1 MKVFNPMNKNRS
13 VLSHI
18 HLNTL
23 NLCVYS
29 LFKISLFGIVTAG
42 VLLSVLGLGQAQ
54 YLNKGAKTGG
64 LPPFFAS
71 MEKHEVM
78 VSVFLNKKDGTRVQ
92 APKGLPVGFRI
103 LAQGQKV
110 RDYHEKTD
118 EQGRA
123 FFLGIPSNPKVQ
135 MSISYEVW
143 ADYEGVRTPY
153 ELEGFPTTVNKDA
166 LYEDFNP
173 KVRLPENRVVIELL
187 EPESGLTGLTLNH
200 DKIMIHID
208 EESMFVQHEMT
219 LKNQSNQLLDL
230 SHQPNGGLKLSAPIG
245 AKTAEI
251 HQKRHEEVEVRGID
265 LYYIGAL
272 LPHSEKTIQWVYTL
286 PYDADTFEWS
296 QTMPVPST
304 TSLILTPQYKKTT
317 HQKTFKLYLKSRGM
331 GEVVS
336 VSTDRNMPF
345 HSLRNQT
352 TLAANEPL
360 KFAITN
366 IPAPS
371 LWKRYALLALTL
383 LACVFVMIIG
393 LKEGEEQILSK
404 TQILIERERLIKAL
418 ARMELALKKKRITQK
433 RYQREKEAITA
444 RLVTIYRALEKF
456 DAQMEASASTDA
468 VKG

>member
-1 MKVFNPMNKNRS
+1 MKVFNPMNDKQS
-13 VLSHI
+13 TSFCAHSSLSNPYFPVYLLFMGGMI
-18 HLNTL
+18 FLAS
-23 NLCVYS
+23 LC
-29 LFKISLFGIVTAG
+29 FWG
-42 VLLSVLGLGQAQ
+42 VGQAQ

-78 VSVFLNKKDGTRVQ
+78 VSVYVKKKDGSRVR

-135 MSISYEVW
+135 MSISYEIW

-153 ELEGFPTTVNKDA
+153 ELEGFPKTINKDA

-173 KVRLPENRVVIELL
+173 QVRLPENRVEINVL

-219 LKNQSNQLLDL
+219 LSNQSDQLLDL
-230 SHQPNGGLKLSAPIG
+230 SHQPNGGLKLSAPLG
-245 AKTAEI
+245 AKTAEL

-272 LPHSEKTIQWVYTL
+272 LPHSEKTIRWVYTL
-286 PYDADTFEWS
+286 PYKSDTFEWS
-296 QTMPVPST
+296 QTMPIPST
-304 TSLILTPQYKKTT
+304 TSLILTPQYKKDT
-317 HQKTFKLYLKSRGM
+317 HQKTFKLFLETRGM
-331 GEVVS
+331 GEVVA
-336 VSTDRNMPF
+336 VSTDRNLPF
-345 HSLRNQT
+345 HSLRNQSK
-352 TLAANEPL
+352 LAANEPL
-360 KFAITN
+360 RFAITN

-383 LACVFVMIIG
+383 LACMFVMIIG
-393 LKEGEEQILSK
+393 LKGNEEQILSK
-404 TQILIERERLIKAL
+404 TQILVERERLIKAL

-444 RLVTIYRALEKF
+444 RLVTIYRALEQF
-456 DAQMEASASTDA
+456 DAQLESSTPVD
-468 VKG
+468 VVEG